1 LFAAFWK
8 AEGRLRLNQK
18 ADIVCTHILHALFPT
33 MTDRS
38 VLHGTDLQVLDEQGI
53 VILRNVMD
61 PDWLQTTLDTCE
73 RLLKAEGASAGSEF
87 RLEPGSDR
95 LANLVDKGEC
105 FQRLVSYPLLLEAAE
120 FVLGPDWKLS
130 SLNYR
135 AALPGEGLQPLHC
148 DMGLAA
154 DASGYAVFNSIWL
167 LDDFT
172 TENGPTRF
180 VPGTH
185 RSGQLPQQA
194 LSDPMADH
202 PDQRVALGRAGDVIL
217 TNAHMWHGGT
227 INRSALA
234 RRSLH
239 GFYVRGDKPQQQYQ
253 RRLLRPQTQA
263 LLSPLMRR
271 ILALDDPRNDV
282 LSESGSGR
290 SGFLR

>member
-1 LFAAFWK
+1 LSASIFLHDAFP
-8 AEGRLRLNQK
+8 
-18 ADIVCTHILHALFPT
+18 I
-33 MTDRS
+33 MTDRP
-38 VLHGTDLQVLDEQGI
+38 VLHKADLHALDEQGFV
-53 VILRNVMD
+53 VIRKVMD
-61 PDWLQTTLDTCE
+61 RDWLQATLDTCE
-73 RLLKAEGASAGSEF
+73 QLLKAEGASAGSEF
-87 RLEPGSDR
+87 RQEPGSDR

-105 FQRLVSYPLLLEAAE
+105 FRRLVSHPLMLEAAE
-120 FVLGPDWKLS
+120 SVLGPDWKLS

-180 VPGTH
+180 IPGTH

-194 LSDPMADH
+194 LSDPLATH
-202 PDQRVALGRAGDVIL
+202 PGQQIALGKAGDVIL

-227 INRSALA
+227 TNRSARA

-253 RRLLRPQTQA
+253 KRLLRPQTQA

-271 ILALDDPRNDV
+271 ILALDDPRNDL

>member
-1 LFAAFWK
+1 MAPF
-8 AEGRLRLNQK
+8 GRHRLTEK
-18 ADIVCTHILHALFPT
+18 TDIVCIIFLRDALPI
-33 MTDRS
+33 MTDRPF
-38 VLHGTDLQVLDEQGI
+38 LHRADLQALDEQGF
-53 VILRNVMD
+53 VVLRKVMD
-61 PDWLQTTLDTCE
+61 PDWLQATLDTCE
-73 RLLKAEGASAGSEF
+73 QLLKAEGASAGSEF
-87 RLEPGSDR
+87 RQELGSDR

-105 FQRLVSYPLLLEAAE
+105 FQRLVSHPLMLEAAE
-120 FVLGPDWKLS
+120 SVLGPDWKLS

-154 DASGYAVFNSIWL
+154 DESGYAVFNSIWL

-180 VPGTH
+180 VPRTH

-194 LSDPMADH
+194 LSDPLATH
-202 PDQRVALGRAGDVIL
+202 PDQQIALGQAGDVIL

-227 INRSALA
+227 TNRSARA

-253 RRLLRPQTQA
+253 KRLLRPQTQA

-271 ILALDDPRNDV
+271 ILALDDPRNDL